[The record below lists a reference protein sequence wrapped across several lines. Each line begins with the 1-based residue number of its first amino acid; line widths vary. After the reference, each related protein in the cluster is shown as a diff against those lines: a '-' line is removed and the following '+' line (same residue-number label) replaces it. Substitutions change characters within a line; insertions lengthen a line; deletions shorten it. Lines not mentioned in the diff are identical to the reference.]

1 MTRRP
6 EVLGESKIPSEP
18 KVLSEPKILSE
29 PSAHRERTVRIAIVL
44 AIVVIAIT
52 APLWSPIYY
61 IQLLDMSLSLGLTAM
76 SFILLAGYC
85 GMISFAQMAFYAM
98 AAYIIGIGTM
108 DLGWPI
114 WILLPLAVA
123 AAGFLSAMFGAI
135 AIRAKGVYFLMMT
148 LALSQLFYGVGLEWE
163 SVTHGWN
170 GIAGIT
176 RPEIFGISLIRPI
189 PRYYMALFVTT
200 LCYFALRRI
209 ARSPFGLALQGIR
222 DNPTKMAALGFNVH
236 LYRLLAIII
245 SGAFAGV
252 GGILGV
258 YSTGVISPHT
268 NDLSA
273 IVQVVL
279 AALIGGVTRLER
291 RTGRCSVYC
300 FFDKLYEPLYI
311 SLLDGSWCGIHA
323 GHAIYAKRHTWYNTT
338 KA

>member
-1 MTRRP
+1 
-6 EVLGESKIPSEP
+6 
-18 KVLSEPKILSE
+18 
-29 PSAHRERTVRIAIVL
+29 
-44 AIVVIAIT
+44 
-52 APLWSPIYY
+52 
-61 IQLLDMSLSLGLTAM
+61 
-76 SFILLAGYC
+76 
-85 GMISFAQMAFYAM
+85 
-98 AAYIIGIGTM
+98 
-108 DLGWPI
+108 
-114 WILLPLAVA
+114 
-123 AAGFLSAMFGAI
+123 MFGAI

-163 SVTHGWN
+163 TVTHGWN

-176 RPEIFGISLIRPI
+176 RPTIFGISLIRTT

-209 ARSPFGLALQGIR
+209 VRSPFGLALQGIR

-279 AALIGGVTRLER
+279 AALIGGVTRLEGGLVGAVF
-291 RTGRCSVYC
+291 TV
-300 FFDKLYEPLYI
+300 FLI
-311 SLLDGSWCGIHA
+311 SFTSRYTSRYWMVVGAVFMLVMLFMPNGIL
-323 GHAIYAKRHTWYNTT
+323 GITLRKRSSR
-338 KA
+338 